1 MPSRDE
7 IKPLVVGKIA
17 AMAHVAPSSISEPDS
32 LEDDLGMTATVRRA
46 MALPYNGI
54 VATYPGGRSITM
66 EEAGKLETVKE
77 SIDLV
82 AKRANG
88 K

>member
-7 IKPLVVGKIA
+7 IAPRVLEKIG
-17 AMAHVAPSSISEPDS
+17 AMAHVSPSKVTENLS
-32 LEDDLGMTATVRRA
+32 LEKDLGMTATVRRA

-54 VATYPGGRSITM
+54 IGGYAEGVRISM
-66 EEAGKLETVKE
+66 DEAGGLMTVKD

-82 AKRANG
+82 TKRANG

>member
-7 IKPLVVGKIA
+7 IATRVLEKLG
-17 AMAHVAPSSISEPDS
+17 AMAHVSPSQVTENLS
-32 LEDDLGMTATVRRA
+32 LEKDLGMTTTVRRA

-54 VATYPGGRSITM
+54 IGRYAEGVRISM
-66 EEAGKLETVKE
+66 DEAGALKTVKD
-77 SIDLV
+77 SIDLITN
-82 AKRANG
+82 RANG